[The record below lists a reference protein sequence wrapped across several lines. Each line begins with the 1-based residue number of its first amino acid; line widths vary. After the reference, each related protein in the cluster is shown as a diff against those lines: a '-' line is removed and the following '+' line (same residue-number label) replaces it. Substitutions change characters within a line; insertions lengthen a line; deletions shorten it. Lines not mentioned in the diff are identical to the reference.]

1 MQINPA
7 LARLGSI
14 VLTENIP
21 SISIGRSV
29 IATVLSAPKG
39 GSVLVSMFGKRLF
52 VETTMSLQ
60 KGQVL
65 NLKVHAV
72 TPKIILK
79 PSPEE
84 VESKS
89 SPMRELGS
97 MLSRIAG
104 KFGEKPVSSFLVQE
118 IARKLSSRG
127 ADDGPSAQFV
137 TSVLDQI
144 YQYPQ
149 ALAYLLIPLV
159 DGDSGSGAKV
169 SIEKED
175 DAYIL
180 HFDIDTEN
188 LGNIECKACMNK
200 GSGIDVEIKTPS
212 LEIADFLKS
221 GILELKE
228 SLEPFG
234 VRSIE
239 VVRARLSKA
248 SRKEV
253 DVLV

>member
-14 VLTENIP
+14 ILTESIP
-21 SISIGRSV
+21 SISVGRSV

-39 GSVLVSMFGKRLF
+39 GSVLVSMFGKRLL
-52 VETTMSLQ
+52 VETTMPLQ

-72 TPKIILK
+72 SPKIVLK

-84 VESKS
+84 VGGKN
-89 SPMRELGS
+89 SPIRELGN
-97 MLSRIAG
+97 MLGRIAG
-104 KFGEKPVSSFLVQE
+104 KFGDTPVSSFLVQE
-118 IARKLSSRG
+118 IARKLTSQG
-127 ADDGPSAQFV
+127 GDDGPSAQFV
-137 TSVLDQI
+137 ASVLDQI
-144 YQYPQ
+144 TQHPQ
-149 ALAYLLIPLV
+149 AIAYLIIPLV

-169 SIEKED
+169 SIEREG

-180 HFDIDTEN
+180 NFDIDTDN
-188 LGNIECKACMNK
+188 LGSIECRARMDK
-200 GSGIDVEIKTPS
+200 GNRIDVDIRTPS
-212 LEIADFLKS
+212 EEIADYLKS
-221 GILELKE
+221 GIFELKE

-234 VRSIE
+234 VRSVE
-239 VVRARLSKA
+239 VVRDRLSNA
-248 SRKEV
+248 LRKEV

>member
-14 VLTENIP
+14 VLTENI
-21 SISIGRSV
+21 SSLSIGRSV

-39 GSVLVSMFGKRLF
+39 GSVLVSMFGKRLL
-52 VETTMSLQ
+52 VETTMPLQ

-72 TPKIILK
+72 NPKVILK
-79 PSPEE
+79 PAMDE
-84 VESKS
+84 VEGKG
-89 SPMRELGS
+89 SPLRDLGN
-97 MLSRIAG
+97 MLSRITG

-118 IARKLSSRG
+118 IARKLSSQG
-127 ADDGPSAQFV
+127 TDDGPSAQFV

-149 ALAYLLIPLV
+149 ALAHLIIPLV
-159 DGDSGSGAKV
+159 DGDSGSGARV
-169 SIEKED
+169 SIEREGE
-175 DAYIL
+175 AYIL
-180 HFDIDTEN
+180 NFDIDTEN
-188 LGNIECKACMNK
+188 LGNIECRACLDK
-200 GSGIDVEIKTPS
+200 GSGIDVEIRTPS
-212 LEIADFLKS
+212 EDVAGFLKT

-239 VVRARLSKA
+239 VVRARLSRA

-253 DVLV
+253 NVLV